1 MMQIISLANDFADW
15 LVNLEVYERVVSI
28 DKDNGESIIDRVK
41 LGEIKG
47 TPPQPI
53 GTKLVESL
61 DGEVLDGSY
70 HVRVV
75 YDPSIKL
82 AKDIFIKWNNEFW
95 RIIDVLNWT
104 SYSDMSKII
113 IKLDI

>member
-1 MMQIISLANDFADW
+1 MMQIISLTNDFADW
-15 LVNLEVYERVVSI
+15 LINIEVYERVVSF
-28 DKDNGESIIDRVK
+28 DPDNSESIISEVK

-75 YDPSIKL
+75 NDPNIKL
-82 AKDIFIKWNNEFW
+82 AKDLFIKWDGKLW
-95 RIIDVLNWT
+95 RIINDLPWL
-104 SYSDMSKII
+104 SYSDMIKII

>member
-1 MMQIISLANDFADW
+1 MQIISLENDFADW
-15 LVNLEVYERVVSI
+15 LVNIEVYERVVSF
-28 DKDNGESIIDRVK
+28 DPDNGESIISEVK

-75 YDPSIKL
+75 YDPNIKL
-82 AKDIFIKWNNEFW
+82 AKDIFIKWNNELW
-95 RIIDVLNWT
+95 RIVDVLNWT